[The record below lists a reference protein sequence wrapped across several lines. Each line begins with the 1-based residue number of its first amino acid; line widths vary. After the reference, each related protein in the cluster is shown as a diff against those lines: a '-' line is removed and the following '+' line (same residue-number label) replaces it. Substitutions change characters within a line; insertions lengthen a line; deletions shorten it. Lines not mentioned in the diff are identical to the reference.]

1 MGDAKT
7 AAIVNGETIHKDFGA
22 GTEAAAG
29 KRY

>member
-22 GTEAAAG
+22 GTEAG